1 MTTNIMLALGR
12 LEVDKETGEPAI
24 ILETVQEGCV
34 LNIATNLNYRSEY
47 YAY

>member
-1 MTTNIMLALGR
+1 MATNIIIALGR